1 MNPIFKSSQIL
12 DPDYEENQFFNDKH
26 YSKGVDWYFD
36 KFSPANK
43 SDEVNIE
50 KENNYYHFDK
60 SATYFDDPKV
70 AQRAAN
76 LLPTARIVILL
87 INPADRAY
95 SWYQHIKAHGDQ
107 VANSF
112 TFDQII
118 MSNDDIRHDSEHRM
132 MTTNISNSI
141 RQLRSR
147 CLHPGYYSQH
157 LSKWLEFY
165 PSKQIIIIDGQWFK
179 HNPASVMN
187 RLQLLLHLSQT
198 LDYNQLLVYSEE
210 KGFYCQ
216 LKQSETKVS
225 NQEEGEQQQ
234 QQQRRQNEAKQV
246 VECLGKSKGRNYPPM
261 SNEAR
266 NYLNRHYWPHNR
278 QLARILSDI
287 GQPLPTWLDETM
299 TLANVRS
306 VI

>member
-1 MNPIFKSSQIL
+1 MNPIFKSSQTL
-12 DPDYEENQFFNDKH
+12 APDYEEIQFFNDKN
-26 YSKGVDWYFD
+26 YNKGVDWYFD
-36 KFSPANK
+36 KFFQTNV
-43 SDEVNIE
+43 SDEMNIE
-50 KENNYYHFDK
+50 KESNYYYFDK

-76 LLPTARIVILL
+76 LLPKARIVILL

-107 VANSF
+107 IANSF
-112 TFDQII
+112 TFNQII
-118 MSNDDIRHDSEHRM
+118 MFNDGIHYNGKHQ
-132 MTTNISNSI
+132 MTTNNISTSI
-141 RQLRSR
+141 KQLRSR

-216 LKQSETKVS
+216 LKQHERKVL
-225 NQEEGEQQQ
+225 NKEG
-234 QQQRRQNEAKQV
+234 QQQREEKQV
-246 VECLGKSKGRNYPPM
+246 VECLGKSKGRDYPPM
-261 SNEAR
+261 SDEAR

-278 QLARILSDI
+278 QLAQILSDI

-299 TLANVRS
+299 TLANLRS